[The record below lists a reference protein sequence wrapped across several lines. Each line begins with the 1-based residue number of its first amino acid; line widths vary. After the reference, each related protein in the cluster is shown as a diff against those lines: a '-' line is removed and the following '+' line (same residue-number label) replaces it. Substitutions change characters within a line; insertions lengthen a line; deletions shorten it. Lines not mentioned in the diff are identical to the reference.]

1 MEYFR
6 VGHVRNLDA
15 VDRGLPLH
23 NQPDGRR
30 QGGGRIE
37 LVDGTAESGR
47 VAVSEDV
54 CPNEFIGEG
63 FYDIALDGD
72 QLEITEAI
80 KATDQCVGRAK
91 ALESPPIWSAIA
103 DGASHPRTALAQ
115 GDGQSVERTL
125 RRLALPV
132 DSLAIRAPRPG
143 HPRCGL
149 NPRVDLARTEH
160 DAHQAPLG
168 RQRGR
173 SSDPRP
179 R

>member
-1 MEYFR
+1 MRRESIGLR
-6 VGHVRNLDA
+6 A
-15 VDRGLPLH
+15 VAIGALISGCATGATPTPAEVATITPSATGCPIAAIDGQYRRALTSLNTSASEMYGTWTLEIAGCRFTI
-23 NQPDGRR
+23 NQDGRR

-91 ALESPPIWSAIA
+91 ALESPPIW
-103 DGASHPRTALAQ
+103 
-115 GDGQSVERTL
+115 ERD
-125 RRLALPV
+125 R
-132 DSLAIRAPRPG
+132 
-143 HPRCGL
+143 
-149 NPRVDLARTEH
+149 
-160 DAHQAPLG
+160 
-168 RQRGR
+168 
-173 SSDPRP
+173 
-179 R
+179 